1 MITTQ
6 TTPQVF
12 QTHRFGPVAVS
23 DREIIA
29 LLSPLPP
36 FAGLTRYVLLADPE
50 HEPFLWLQSLEQP
63 ALFFIVAP
71 HEAVAGVAPALAPQR
86 RQELGLLADEQPEAY
101 VLISLG
107 GGTREVT
114 MNLLAP
120 VYVNRGNGRGQQ
132 VVGEGDL
139 ALARVPLLPSSPVRQ
154 GGSSSAGSHSSD

>member
-1 MITTQ
+1 MTNTQ
-6 TTPQVF
+6 TTSRTV
-12 QTHRFGPVAVS
+12 QTPHFGPVEVS
-23 DREIIA
+23 DQEVID

-36 FAGLTRYVLLADPE
+36 FVGLTRYVLLSDPE

-71 HEAVAGVAPALAPQR
+71 HETVAGPAPPLTR
-86 RQELGLLADEQPEAY
+86 EGRQELGLLPDEQPEAY
-101 VLISLG
+101 VIISLG

-120 VYVNRGNGRGQQ
+120 VYVSRAAGRGRQ

-139 ALARVPLLPSSPVRQ
+139 ALARVPLFPNSPVLQ
-154 GGSSSAGSHSSD
+154 GGRSGAGPHSPG